1 MIVTEEYTVRPDG
14 VRLIKTYSDSGLI
27 IKKVGTDEEYT
38 EAVDPEDSG
47 RVYVE
52 TDKPIPEETVES
64 PADMSEFIDVD

>member
-1 MIVTEEYTVRPDG
+1 MIVTEEYMVRPDG

-52 TDKPIPEETVES
+52 TDKPIPEETEES
-64 PADMSEFIDVD
+64 PADMPELIDID